1 MPSVAQP
8 QVDPAPELAHELTL
22 ADGRS
27 ARLMRSDAI
36 GLLRSLPDASVD
48 LVVTDPAYN
57 GMNRHLSFGHGRIVG
72 TYQQRGDGARWF
84 DEFDDS
90 PENYATF
97 CAEVARVLGP
107 DRAAFLMFDAYS
119 MLTLGS
125 IVREHFHVK
134 NVITWD
140 KVAIGMGHHFRRQSE
155 FVLYVTTGKAKLSRR
170 DVSDVWR
177 IRRVHRAGYP
187 TQKPIE
193 LFEAMIASSFG
204 TRAAHDLV
212 VCDPFLGSGSAAVAA
227 LRQGCSFVGGDVA
240 EASLTAAASR
250 IDAVR
255 TGELDPLQ
263 PKPCVDTALQK
274 PFWLETRF
282 GLDVAEQTG

>member
-1 MPSVAQP
+1 MPSVALP
-8 QVDPAPELAHELTL
+8 HVDPAPELAHELTL
-22 ADGRS
+22 DDGRS

-36 GLLRSLPDASVD
+36 ALLRSLPDASVD

-57 GMNRHLSFGHGRIVG
+57 GMNRHLMLGKGRIVG
-72 TYQQRGDGARWF
+72 KYQARGDGERWF

-90 PENYATF
+90 PENYAAF

-125 IVREHFHVK
+125 VVREHFHVK
-134 NVITWD
+134 NVVTWD

-155 FVLYVTTGKAKLSRR
+155 FMLYVTTGKAKLSRR

-193 LFEAMIASSFG
+193 LFEAMIASSIG
-204 TRAAHDLV
+204 SRAAHDVV

-240 EASLTAAASR
+240 DASLAAAHGR
-250 IDAVR
+250 ILALHD
-255 TGELDPLQ
+255 GLDDPLQ
-263 PKPCVDTALQK
+263 PKACVDVALQK
-274 PFWLETRF
+274 PFWLETRV
-282 GLDVAEQTG
+282 GGD

>member
-1 MPSVAQP
+1 MPPVALP
-8 QVDPAPELAHELTL
+8 QVEPAPELAHELTFD
-22 ADGRS
+22 DGRS
-27 ARLMRSDAI
+27 ARLMRSDAL

-48 LVVTDPAYN
+48 LIVTDPAYN
-57 GMNRHLSFGHGRIVG
+57 GMNRHLMLGKGRIVG
-72 TYQQRGDGARWF
+72 KYQQRGDGERWF

-193 LFEAMIASSFG
+193 LFEAMIAASIG
-204 TRAAHDLV
+204 PRAASDIV

-240 EASLTAAASR
+240 EASLVAAHSR
-250 IDAVR
+250 IEALRV
-255 TGELDPLQ
+255 GAPDPLQ
-263 PKPCVDTALQK
+263 SKPCVDVALQK
-274 PFWLETRF
+274 PFWLDTRVE
-282 GLDVAEQTG
+282 GD

>member
-1 MPSVAQP
+1 MPAAARAV
-8 QVDPAPELAHELTL
+8 PAVSDRSSTIEL
-22 ADGRS
+22 DGGCS
-27 ARLMRSDAI
+27 ARLVHGDAI
-36 GLLRSLPDASVD
+36 ALLQSLPDASVD

-57 GMNRHLSFGHGRIVG
+57 GMNQHLQLGRGRIVG
-72 TYQQRGDGARWF
+72 TYKSRGDGERWF

-90 PENYATF
+90 PGNYALF
-97 CAEVARVLGP
+97 CSEVARVLGP

-134 NVITWD
+134 NVVTWD
-140 KVAIGMGHHFRRQSE
+140 KVAMGMGHHFRRQSE
-155 FVLYVTTGKAKLSRR
+155 FLLYVTTGKARLARR
-170 DVSDVWR
+170 DVADVWR

-193 LFEAMIASSFG
+193 LFEAMIAASIG
-204 TRAAHDLV
+204 QRAARDIV

-240 EASLTAAASR
+240 EASIAATTARLEALR
-250 IDAVR
+250 DGM
-255 TGELDPLQ
+255 TDPLQ
-263 PKPCVDTALQK
+263 PKDCVVPALQK
-274 PFWLETRF
+274 PFWLETR
-282 GLDVAEQTG
+282 A

>member
-1 MPSVAQP
+1 MPPVALP
-8 QVDPAPELAHELTL
+8 TEHELVL
-22 ADGRS
+22 SGGRS
-27 ARLMRSDAI
+27 ARLRQLDALA
-36 GLLRSLPDASVD
+36 LLRSLPDASVD
-48 LVVTDPAYN
+48 LVATDPAYN

-72 TYQQRGDGARWF
+72 RYDERGDGERWF

-90 PENYATF
+90 PENYAAF
-97 CAEVARVLGP
+97 CAELVRVLGP
-107 DRAAFLMFDAYS
+107 DKPAFLMFDAYS

-155 FVLYVTTGKAKLSRR
+155 FVLYVTTGKAKLARR

-187 TQKPIE
+187 TQKPVE
-193 LFEAMIASSFG
+193 LFEAMIAASLG
-204 TRAAHDLV
+204 ERATSETV

-240 EASLTAAASR
+240 EASLDAARTR
-250 IDAVR
+250 IDALVA
-255 TGELDPLQ
+255 GEPDPLQ
-263 PKPCVDTALQK
+263 PKDCVDPALQK
-274 PFWLETRF
+274 PFWLDTRVDM
-282 GLDVAEQTG
+282 LPA

>member
-1 MPSVAQP
+1 MPPVALP
-8 QVDPAPELAHELTL
+8 QVESEPEHEHLL
-22 ADGRS
+22 EDGRR
-27 ARLMRSDAI
+27 ARLVRSDAI
-36 GLLRSLPDASVD
+36 ELLRSLPDASVD
-48 LVVTDPAYN
+48 LLVTDPAYN
-57 GMNRHLSFGHGRIVG
+57 GMNQHLQLGKGRIVG
-72 TYQQRGDGARWF
+72 SYQARGDGGRWF

-90 PENYATF
+90 PDNYAAF
-97 CAEVARVLGP
+97 CAQVARVLGP

-125 IVREHFHVK
+125 VVREHFHVK

-155 FVLYVTTGKAKLSRR
+155 FLLYVTTGKAKLSRR

-193 LFEAMIASSFG
+193 LFEAMIAASIG
-204 TRAAHDLV
+204 ARASGDV
-212 VCDPFLGSGSAAVAA
+212 VICDPFLGSGSAAVAA

-240 EASLTAAASR
+240 EASLAAASVR
-250 IDAVR
+250 IEAHRD
-255 TGELDPLQ
+255 GEPDPLQ
-263 PKPCVDTALQK
+263 PKVCHDPALQK
-274 PFWLETRF
+274 PFWLETRV
-282 GLDVAEQTG
+282 D

>member
-1 MPSVAQP
+1 MPPAALK
-8 QVDPAPELAHELTL
+8 QVESTHEHVL
-22 ADGRS
+22 ADGRR
-27 ARLMRSDAI
+27 ALLHRLDALE
-36 GLLRSLPDASVD
+36 LLRGLPDASVD

-57 GMNRHLSFGHGRIVG
+57 GMNQHLQLGKGRIVG
-72 TYQQRGDGARWF
+72 KYQGRGDGQRWF

-90 PENYATF
+90 PENYAAF
-97 CAEVARVLGP
+97 CAELVRVLGP
-107 DRAAFLMFDAYS
+107 DKPAFLMFDAYS

-125 IVREHFHVK
+125 IVREHFLVK

-155 FVLYVTTGKAKLSRR
+155 FVLYVTTGKAKLARR

-193 LFEAMIASSFG
+193 LFEAMIASSLG
-204 TRAAHDLV
+204 DRASTDTV

-227 LRQGCSFVGGDVA
+227 LRQGCSFVGSDIA
-240 EASLTAAASR
+240 EASLTNASAR
-250 IDAVR
+250 IDALVS
-255 TGELDPLQ
+255 GADDPLQ
-263 PKPCVDTALQK
+263 PKPCVDPALQK
-274 PFWLETRF
+274 PFWLETRV
-282 GLDVAEQTG
+282 D

>member
-1 MPSVAQP
+1 MPPVALP
-8 QVDPAPELAHELTL
+8 QVEPVPERDHVLAFE
-22 ADGRS
+22 DGRS
-27 ARLMRSDAI
+27 ARIVRSDAI

-72 TYQQRGDGARWF
+72 KYGQRGDGERWF

-90 PENYATF
+90 PENYAAF

-119 MLTLGS
+119 MLTLGE

-193 LFEAMIASSFG
+193 LFEAMIAASFG

-240 EASLTAAASR
+240 DASLEAATARVEALREGAP
-250 IDAVR
+250 
-255 TGELDPLQ
+255 DPLQ
-263 PKPCVDTALQK
+263 PKACVDVALQK

-282 GLDVAEQTG
+282 PAAVD

>member
-1 MPSVAQP
+1 MPAAALP
-8 QVDPAPELAHELTL
+8 LVDVPHEHLL
-22 ADGRS
+22 SDGRR
-27 ARLMRSDAI
+27 ALLHRMDAI
-36 GLLRSLPDASVD
+36 KLLRSLPDASVD
-48 LVVTDPAYN
+48 LLVTDPAYN
-57 GMNRHLSFGHGRIVG
+57 GMNQHLQLGKGRIVG
-72 TYQQRGDGARWF
+72 TYQARGDGERWF

-90 PENYATF
+90 PGNYATF

-125 IVREHFHVK
+125 VVREHFFVK

-140 KVAIGMGHHFRRQSE
+140 KVAIGMGHNFRRQSE
-155 FVLYVTTGKAKLSRR
+155 FLLYVTTGKAKLSRR

-193 LFEAMIASSFG
+193 LFEAMVAAAIG
-204 TRAAHDLV
+204 PRATSDVV

-227 LRQGCSFVGGDVA
+227 LRQGCSFVGGDTA
-240 EASLTAAASR
+240 HASLEAAGAR
-250 IDAVR
+250 IAALR
-255 TGELDPLQ
+255 AGEPDPLQ
-263 PKPCVDTALQK
+263 PKACVDEALQK
-274 PFWLETRF
+274 PFWVETR
-282 GLDVAEQTG
+282 A